1 MLASI
6 LLSFSV
12 SEPVPPRLEW
22 EAPPSCPDH
31 TEIERRAQQLA
42 GLDATT
48 ASLRVRGRVERRAAY
63 PDTPW
68 HLDLVVATDGG
79 EHARSLDAAEC
90 DALADVT
97 ALVLALGLDPFGLE
111 PPSPP
116 SPSSPDPETVTADE
130 PAVVP
135 ASNGASPV
143 SPRRVRRHAPAAES
157 TLERTR
163 AASPPSPHA
172 GQDGVGFGLR
182 VLAGG
187 ELGAL
192 PGGSGG
198 GRVAAAL
205 LIRRFRFEAHG
216 NYWLPRPARLPD
228 GGGLG
233 VDVRLATG
241 GVDVCVRLYAA
252 RRLELPVCAG
262 AEVGLMRADAVGAPE
277 PERAYSVYAAA
288 WLAPAISWRVA
299 DWVGLWLGV
308 EGTLALSRPRFRF
321 GEAEVYTPAPA
332 GGRVLG
338 GVEFGF

>member
-1 MLASI
+1 
-6 LLSFSV
+6 V
-12 SEPVPPRLEW
+12 PV
-22 EAPPSCPDH
+22 
-31 TEIERRAQQLA
+31 
-42 GLDATT
+42 
-48 ASLRVRGRVERRAAY
+48 
-63 PDTPW
+63 
-68 HLDLVVATDGG
+68 
-79 EHARSLDAAEC
+79 
-90 DALADVT
+90 
-97 ALVLALGLDPFGLE
+97 
-111 PPSPP
+111 
-116 SPSSPDPETVTADE
+116 
-130 PAVVP
+130 
-135 ASNGASPV
+135 
-143 SPRRVRRHAPAAES
+143 
-157 TLERTR
+157 LERTQAPVPR
-163 AASPPSPHA
+163 SPHA

-241 GVDVCVRLYAA
+241 GVDMCVRLYAA

-288 WLAPAISWRVA
+288 RLAPAISWRVA

-308 EGTLALSRPRFRF
+308 EGTVALSRPRFRF
-321 GEAEVYTPAPA
+321 GEDEVYTPAPA